1 MTIRLRLT
9 RQRIKTLSRART
21 PHRPLIIVDSGKT
34 INVNPYGMDLP
45 IERRAFKNKDP

>member
-1 MTIRLRLT
+1 
-9 RQRIKTLSRART
+9 
-21 PHRPLIIVDSGKT
+21 VDSGKT